1 MVPYSRFMLVLALA
15 LACSAPGCGGGN
27 KLFVQGDGA
36 VEHGE
41 LDLSKLPSGE
51 SAGDTYRI
59 SHGDVVDI
67 SFLYNE
73 DLSRQGITVRPD
85 GRISYPYAGEI
96 MAAGMTVPQL
106 DSVLTERFSEIV
118 REPEI
123 SVIVREFVE
132 PMVYVLGS
140 VSSAGGFPWRRGM
153 TLMSALA
160 LGRGP
165 NSDARR
171 NGVLVIRRVAP
182 DRVVGI
188 QIDVGELTG
197 GHRFDLDIPLEPYDI
212 VFVPRSR
219 VASAADFVEN
229 LYTLLSRPMDLYIK
243 GWQTF
248 NQKTLYDFYKRTGA
262 RL

>member
-41 LDLSKLPSGE
+41 LDLSKLPAGG

-59 SHGDVVDI
+59 SHGDVIDI
-67 SFLYNE
+67 NFLYNE
-73 DLSRQGITVRPD
+73 DLSRQGIAVRPD
-85 GRISYPYAGEI
+85 GRISYPYAGEVV
-96 MAAGMTVPQL
+96 AAGRTVPEL

-118 REPEI
+118 RDPEI
-123 SVIVREFVE
+123 SVIVKEFQE
-132 PMVYVLGS
+132 SMVYVMGE
-140 VSSAGGFPWRRGM
+140 VGSAGAFEWRRGM
-153 TLMSALA
+153 TLMNALA

-165 NSDARR
+165 NSRAKK
-171 NGVLVIRRVAP
+171 NGVLVMRRVAP

-212 VFVPRSR
+212 VYVPTSR
-219 VASAADFVEN
+219 VKAASDFIEN
-229 LYTLLSRPMDLYIK
+229 LYGVFARPMDLYIK
-243 GWQTF
+243 GWQSF
-248 NQKTLYDFYKRTGA
+248 NQKTLFDFYKRQA
-262 RL
+262 NF